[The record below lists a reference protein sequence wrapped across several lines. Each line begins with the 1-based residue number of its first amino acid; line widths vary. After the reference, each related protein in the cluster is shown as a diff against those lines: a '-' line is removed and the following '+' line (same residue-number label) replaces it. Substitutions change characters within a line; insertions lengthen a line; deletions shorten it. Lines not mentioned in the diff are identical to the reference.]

1 MEVTKLDVKPSE
13 KIENIKFYKNP
24 EKVFHKSFVRLRKLE
39 VYPDDDSNPYGL
51 ADLQLHGLGLK
62 TKILSKRRVNE
73 ELLNYIFHP
82 TLPFSLDEKQRSN
95 KKETT
100 ESNVISEKNKAY
112 NVEINTIKSI

>member
-1 MEVTKLDVKPSE
+1 MS
-13 KIENIKFYKNP
+13 I
-24 EKVFHKSFVRLRKLE
+24 VFCPDISFVRLRKLE

-51 ADLQLHGLGLK
+51 ADLQLHSLGLK